1 MILRSSRALIELPS
15 AREAGAAISLI
26 HLDNVTTSETG
37 RLDYLD
43 LRVLLGEFALEVRER
58 ERWTRLAD
66 GRGAGIVGRRPVVL
80 ELAAVFSLSVIVW
93 RADEEGIEDFGA

>member
-58 ERWTRLAD
+58 EVDPSPGWTR
-66 GRGAGIVGRRPVVL
+66 RWNRRRPVVL